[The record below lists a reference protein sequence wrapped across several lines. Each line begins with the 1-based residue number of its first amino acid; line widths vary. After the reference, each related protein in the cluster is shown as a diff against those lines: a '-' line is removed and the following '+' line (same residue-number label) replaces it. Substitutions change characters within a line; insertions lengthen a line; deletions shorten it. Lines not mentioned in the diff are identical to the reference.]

1 MSSARE
7 AFHRAP
13 ELAVHTWPG
22 LQGDLPADGAHLCL
36 CPHPLKSR
44 VFRREGREGKL
55 ELLSEFLVGS
65 DVHHHGGPGGQ
76 QSRKHRGKGKKICI
90 ETF

>member
-1 MSSARE
+1 MFSARE
-7 AFHRAP
+7 TFHRAP

-22 LQGDLPADGAHLCL
+22 LQGDLAADGAHLCL
-36 CPHPLKSR
+36 RPHPLKSR

-76 QSRKHRGKGKKICI
+76 QSRKHRGKGKKIYI
-90 ETF
+90 GTF